1 MAKSI
6 KRLTA
11 LQVKRLKEKGWY
23 PDGDGLYLQVSPTCT
38 KSWVYRYEKKDK
50 DQRKEKRC
58 GLGAYP
64 TVSLDDA
71 RNSANEYRKLRTKGI
86 DPLEHKRQVELD
98 KQLDKAKSITFKECA
113 TAYIDSHKTGWKNA
127 KHQAQWTNTLTTYA
141 YPVMGKLSVQDIDT
155 GLVMKVLEPIW
166 HTKTETA
173 SRVRSRIEN
182 VLDWAKVRKYRTGE
196 NPALWRGH
204 LDKLLPKRTKV
215 QKVKH
220 FAAMEYLILPDYFR
234 ELRKVNTVAAKAL
247 AFTILTATRS
257 NEAREAK
264 WSEINLKSGVW
275 VIPDTR
281 MKADREHRVPLST
294 EALTILE
301 EMKDFRVNNDDR
313 VFAGLKEKSISD
325 AALLKQLKQDH
336 SKLTVHGFRSTFR
349 DWCAEMT
356 SYASGLA
363 ESALAHTIKD
373 ATQAA
378 YERGDKFEKRRK
390 LMDAWATY
398 CIEEHKTGDVIPM
411 NKKVGQNG

>member
-1 MAKSI
+1 MAKRI
-6 KRLTA
+6 NKLTA
-11 LQVKRLKEKGWY
+11 LQVKQQKKQGWY
-23 PDGDGLYLQVSPTCT
+23 PDGDGLYLQVSPSGT
-38 KSWVYRYEKKDK
+38 KSWVYRYEKD
-50 DQRKEKRC
+50 RKERRC

-64 TVSLDDA
+64 TISLDDA
-71 RNSANEYRKLRTKGI
+71 RNSASECRKLRTKGI
-86 DPLEHKRQVELD
+86 DPLEHKRQEELKKKRD
-98 KQLDKAKSITFKECA
+98 QAKTITFKECA
-113 TAYIDSHKTGWKNA
+113 IAYIDSHKAGWKNA
-127 KHQAQWTNTLTTYA
+127 KHQTQWTNTLTTYA

-173 SRVRSRIEN
+173 TRVRSRIEN

-204 LDKLLPKRTKV
+204 LDKLLPKRSKV

-220 FAAMEYLILPDYFR
+220 FAAMSYLELPDYYQK
-234 ELRKVNTVAAKAL
+234 LRQEKNIAAKAL
-247 AFTILTATRS
+247 TFLILTATRS

-264 WSEINLKSGVW
+264 WSEISLDTGIW
-275 VIPDTR
+275 VIPDER
-281 MKADREHRVPLST
+281 MKAGREHRVPLT
-294 EALTILE
+294 PEALTLLE
-301 EMKDFRVNNDDR
+301 EMKDYRVTKEDDR

-356 SYASGLA
+356 NYPSGLA
-363 ESALAHTIKD
+363 ESVLAHTIKD

-390 LMDAWATY
+390 LMDAWSTY
-398 CIEEHKTGDVIPM
+398 CKDGKKTSNVSPIM
-411 NKKVGQNG
+411 KQA